1 MLLLL
6 NFEHICIDKNS
17 AFDKLDL
24 VLLRSFVKIQQS
36 NKRIIKDKETISQSK
51 SKNRYTKD
59 FGISILALNQMI
71 CLKHLSKG
79 KSRSVIRV

>member
-51 SKNRYTKD
+51 SKINVVD
-59 FGISILALNQMI
+59 FLQVILL
-71 CLKHLSKG
+71 LKS
-79 KSRSVIRV
+79 

>member
-36 NKRIIKDKETISQSK
+36 NKRIIKDKENISQSK
-51 SKNRYTKD
+51 SKNVDNSFLQFIR
-59 FGISILALNQMI
+59 L
-71 CLKHLSKG
+71 LKS
-79 KSRSVIRV
+79 

>member
-1 MLLLL
+1 MRSSQYNNVLLLL

-36 NKRIIKDKETISQSK
+36 NKSIIKDKETISQSK
-51 SKNRYTKD
+51 SKNVDHSFLQFIR
-59 FGISILALNQMI
+59 L
-71 CLKHLSKG
+71 LKS
-79 KSRSVIRV
+79 